1 MSECCETR
9 LATKTTEVLFAVL
22 IVFFLPAISSI
33 SCGQDS
39 IDDYFE
45 RVVRPILVANCT
57 ECHGAEKQEA
67 GLRLDQAEGWE
78 KGGDSGP
85 ILDKGSPE
93 RGLLLRAISY
103 QDDLKMP
110 PANPL
115 NDKEKEAIATWVR
128 GGAVWP
134 KSTHSPVVSKFE
146 SLFSDAKS
154 HWSFQS
160 PKQSEV
166 PLGLKEDQSWLDA
179 FLSDKRDARLDAN
192 PRASEAE
199 LIRRLTLDLT
209 GVPSTFEEVVEF
221 TNDHRP
227 DAFDRLCDRLLASPR
242 FGEKQGRHWL
252 DVARF
257 ADTKGYTRLLD
268 NPRYP
273 ASWTYRDYVIDAF
286 NQDLP
291 YAQFVL
297 EQLAGD
303 QIASPDNPR
312 PLAALG
318 FLTCGQRFLNSQPDI
333 IDDQIDVVTRGF
345 LGMTAACAR
354 CHDHKFEPIS
364 MRDYYGLYG
373 VFQNSIEPPFPPLIV
388 PSQDRSQYAPYIT
401 ELERRVGEFQA
412 FLKQKQSHFR
422 GEVRR
427 RSAEYLLAGS
437 MEKVQPNYNP
447 VMFLIDAKKDLNPT
461 ILQRWA
467 RRFENE
473 RKHGDPVL
481 HPFVVLSNEFEA
493 NPKLEKARV
502 EEILEALTNTSATIK
517 AESGAVD
524 TKCNG
529 IVLSW
534 LKVRSPRTREELAK
548 GYAEL
553 FAELDS
559 IRNGQKEVDHNWWAH
574 GESFAELEDWYFAHE
589 SPETILEEDIDEL
602 MFVDATTQNEFHT
615 EQRKIEDWINTPNAA
630 PHAQALFDASIIR
643 PSFIFLRGNAS
654 NPGPEAPRKFLDILA
669 EGRAKPFHSGSGRL
683 ELASEIASESNPLT
697 ARVIVNRLWQWH
709 FGNGL
714 VPTSSDFGLRGDLPS
729 HPELLDFLAVDLM
742 KSNWSLKG
750 IHRRIICSAHYQ
762 QSSQID
768 AAKFE
773 LDAGN
778 QLLSRMNRRKLSWEE
793 MRDSL
798 LFVSGELDL
807 AMSGPSPASIQDPNL
822 KRRAIYGMID
832 RQNLSSL
839 ARTFDFAAPD
849 NSVPK
854 RSETTVPLQAL
865 FLFNSEFIAAR
876 ARSVEE
882 RITREGATSNL
893 EQITTVYR
901 TIFAREPNAKEFER
915 AIKFLSESE
924 LDRKQETG
932 ANESGVLTPLQ
943 ELIHVLLMSNE
954 FMMVD

>member
-1 MSECCETR
+1 MSLSREKR
-9 LATKTTEVLFAVL
+9 LATQTTSVLFSLLLVL
-22 IVFFLPAISSI
+22 FLPALAANTF
-33 SCGQDS
+33 GQNLEEEH
-39 IDDYFE
+39 FE

-67 GLRLDQAEGWE
+67 GLRLDQADGWE

-85 ILDKGSPE
+85 LLDLSVPD

-103 QDDLKMP
+103 EDDLKMP
-110 PANPL
+110 PDNPL
-115 NDKEKEAIATWVR
+115 NDKEKEAIATWVKA
-128 GGAVWP
+128 GAAWP
-134 KSTHSPVVSKFE
+134 KSTNSPVVSKFE

-160 PKQSEV
+160 PRQSKV
-166 PLGLKEDQSWLDA
+166 PLGLKEDQSWIDA
-179 FLSDKRDARLDAN
+179 FLSNKRDARIEAN
-192 PRASEAE
+192 PRTSDAE

-209 GVPSTFEEVVEF
+209 GVPPTFEEVVEF
-221 TNDHRP
+221 TSDHRP

-242 FGEKQGRHWL
+242 FGEKQGRNWL

-303 QIASPDNPR
+303 QVASPDNPS

-345 LGMTAACAR
+345 LGISAACAR
-354 CHDHKFEPIS
+354 CHDHKFEPVS

-373 VFQNSIEPPFPPLIV
+373 VFQSSIEPPFPPLIV
-388 PSQDRSQYAPYIT
+388 SSQVRSQYADYIA
-401 ELERRVGEFQA
+401 ELERRVTEFQA

-422 GEVRR
+422 SEVRR

-437 MEKVQPNYNP
+437 LEKVQPNYNP

-467 RRFENE
+467 RRFEHA
-473 RKHGDPVL
+473 RKHGDSIL
-481 HPFVVLSNEFEA
+481 HPFLALTDAFESNA
-493 NPKLEKARV
+493 KLEKSRV
-502 EEILEALTNTSATIK
+502 DEILNALADDENETKPNS
-517 AESGAVD
+517 SG
-524 TKCNG
+524 TLTRSNS
-529 IVLSW
+529 IVVNW
-534 LKVRSPRTREELAK
+534 LRERSPAKRNDLAK
-548 GYAEL
+548 AYADL
-553 FAELDS
+553 FSELDS
-559 IRNGQKEVDHNWWAH
+559 IRNGQKEVNNNWRAH
-574 GESFAELEDWYFAHE
+574 GESFAELEDWYFARE

-602 MFVDATTQNEFHT
+602 MFVDATTQNEFHI

-669 EGRAKPFHSGSGRL
+669 NGRAKPFHSGSGRL

-729 HPELLDFLAVDLM
+729 HPELFDFLAVDLM

-762 QSSQID
+762 QSSLID

-773 LDAGN
+773 LDASN
-778 QLLSRMNRRKLSWEE
+778 QLLSRMQRRKLSWEE

-865 FLFNSEFIAAR
+865 FLFNSDFIAAR
-876 ARSVEE
+876 ARSVDE
-882 RITREGATSNL
+882 RITREGAKSNP
-893 EQITTVYR
+893 EQITAAYR
-901 TIFAREPNAKEFER
+901 ILFAREPNAR
-915 AIKFLSESE
+915 E
-924 LDRKQETG
+924 LDRAMIFLNEGELNRKQETG
-932 ANESGVLTPLQ
+932 ANESGVLTPFQ